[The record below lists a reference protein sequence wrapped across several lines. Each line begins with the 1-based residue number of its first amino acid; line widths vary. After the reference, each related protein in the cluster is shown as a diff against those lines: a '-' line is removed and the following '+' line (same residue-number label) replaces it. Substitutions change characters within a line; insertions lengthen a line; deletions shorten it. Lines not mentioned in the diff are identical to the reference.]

1 MSSLKM
7 LFYANLFSRIMNNY
21 FRNVSYYLIAPLI
34 SFSILF
40 FYFDFNIFKYDE
52 SILFLD
58 GDNIAILAVVKL
70 IIKEGLTYCSKYV
83 GIPQIDSNCF
93 TDYASNNSVLSFWII
108 KFFSFF
114 SKNPLVVL
122 YFFAYFSIF
131 LITISANFGFR
142 QIGIS
147 KFNSAII
154 AVLFAITNN
163 KFNYLL
169 GISVGNYFIIPFAIL
184 VSFSIINGK
193 LSALKK
199 DASGKIFISPNKY
212 FYYALIVGFI
222 ASISSAYYGYFYII
236 LLFLSGIILFF
247 RDQKLSKAVFSVA
260 TVIFIL
266 ILISILINFSTLI
279 YWWQNG
285 KNDIITRK
293 GVEVTKYGISIA
305 SFMLPIEDHVIK
317 SFGEFAINFKDF
329 FSIKFEK
336 GFHQLGALASIGFC
350 SLLGFSLTSIFLI
363 HKKDPEYKFY
373 GLEFK
378 EEKYYILSVIASLN
392 LLLILFLHSESFL
405 LFLHFFFMG
414 IRAISRFNI
423 VFIFFSLVFFGIIF
437 DEIITQKKI
446 FKKTIF
452 TKIIIMIMCAI
463 AMIDAV
469 GGPTKLSKNFAN
481 NKKNYENQKTFV
493 ENIEKS
499 IPVGSKIFMMPVKGF
514 PEDYWDNYQ
523 SVIGYIF
530 SKELNFS
537 YPVPKNRKSHFW
549 QKEVVNLKFQDF
561 VKKIKENGFVGIW
574 IQRDIFEKIEKK
586 VTLIEFE
593 NNVKKISK
601 NVIESGDKIFIFYEI

>member
-1 MSSLKM
+1 M

-52 SILFLD
+52 SILFKD
-58 GDNIAILAVVKL
+58 GDNISVVALTKL

-83 GIPQIDSNCF
+83 GHPQIDTNCF
-93 TDYASNNSVLSFWII
+93 NDFALNNSILSFWII
-108 KFFSFF
+108 KFLSFF
-114 SKNPLVVL
+114 SKDPLIVL
-122 YFFAYFSIF
+122 YFFSYFVIF
-131 LITISANFGFR
+131 LIAISANFCFR
-142 QIGIS
+142 EIGIS
-147 KFNSAII
+147 KFNSTFL

-163 KFNYLL
+163 KFNYLSEV
-169 GISVGNYFIIPFAIL
+169 SVGNYFIIPFAIL
-184 VSFSIINGK
+184 ISFSIINDK
-193 LSALKK
+193 LNALKSDK
-199 DASGKIFISPNKY
+199 NGKIFISPNKY
-212 FYYALIVGFI
+212 FYYAMIVGCI
-222 ASISSAYYGYFYII
+222 ASSSSAYYGYLYII
-236 LLFLSGIILFF
+236 LLFLSSIILFF
-247 RDQKLSKAVFSVA
+247 RNQKLNKAVFSVA
-260 TVIFIL
+260 IIIVLL
-266 ILISILINFSTLI
+266 IIISILINFPTLI
-279 YWWQNG
+279 FWWENG
-285 KNDIITRK
+285 KNDIITRSSI
-293 GVEVTKYGISIA
+293 EITKYGISIA
-305 SFMLPIEDHVIK
+305 SLMLPIEDHVIK
-317 SFGEFAINFKDF
+317 SFGEFAIA
-329 FSIKFEK
+329 IKKAYLLNWEK

-363 HKKDPEYKFY
+363 HKKDPKYKFY

-437 DEIITQKKI
+437 DEIIAQKKI

-452 TKIIIMIMCAI
+452 TKIIIMIICAI

-469 GGPTKLSKNFAN
+469 GSPTKLSKNFAN

-499 IPVGSKIFMMPVKGF
+499 IPVGSKIFMMPAKGF

-574 IQRDIFEKIEKK
+574 IQRDIFEKIERK
-586 VTLIEFE
+586 VTLFEFE
-593 NNVKKISK
+593 NNVKKIAK